1 MAGATA
7 LLTFGIGPVHTFI
20 IQARRLADL
29 WAGSYLLSDLVRQAI
44 AVVRDTPGC
53 AMVFPYL
60 EGIRIPEGLPNRF
73 VCRVPQNRADEI
85 ARAMGHEVERVWD
98 VMVKSAVRR
107 LEEHGLG
114 PAPGLWIR
122 EARPGT
128 QRQTDGLLEIAWS
141 WVPEA
146 AGADGYA
153 KAAIL
158 GARRYTAVRRF
169 RPFRQTAELGEKCA
183 ICGERTAL
191 PDGDRDHVRK
201 AWKAAEERT
210 LAEEGPSLAP
220 FFRFDQGRLCLVCAT
235 KRLFAAEERRRARF
249 LALDAFQPSEN
260 APYFALVKVD
270 GDRMGS
276 TLSLG
281 PDAVADRDLEGF
293 HREVSKALSE
303 FAGGLQ
309 KEHSPELNLQEIG
322 GYEPRG
328 KHPPHL
334 LYAGG
339 DDVLFVC
346 DPRDALPVVA
356 RIRERYHQAF
366 EQARS
371 LLSNPADRER
381 FTASAAVLF
390 AHSGH
395 PAGLLLRD
403 VEKLLKEKAKDGAGR
418 NAVAIRLD
426 KRGGTPVDVA
436 FPWNDQKAPE
446 KGWIGA
452 LNEIAGLLREGSLS
466 SGQSF
471 SLRLEEKTL
480 QEVFGENTERWTP
493 WLQDRLTRNEA
504 TSGEA
509 KTLAAQVVPFFLH
522 GRANALRIARFL
534 GKEAER

>member
-29 WAGSYLLSDLVRQAI
+29 WAGSYLLSDLVRQAMT
-44 AVVRDTPGC
+44 VVRDTPGC
-53 AMVFPYL
+53 AMVFPYI
-60 EGIRIPEGLPNRF
+60 EGNNIPDGLPNRF
-73 VCRVPQNRADEI
+73 VCRVPQDQAAGI
-85 ARAMGHEVERVWD
+85 AAAMAHKVEQAWNIRVE
-98 VMVKSAVRR
+98 SAVRLLR
-107 LEEHGLG
+107 PQGLG
-114 PAPGLWIR
+114 PSHSLWTDEQVPG
-122 EARPGT
+122 A

-141 WVPEA
+141 WVPETF
-146 AGADGYA
+146 GYA
-153 KAAIL
+153 KAAID

-201 AWKAAEERT
+201 AWKDAEERT
-210 LAEEGPSLAP
+210 QAEEGPSLAP

-235 KRLFAAEERRRARF
+235 KRLFAADEGRRRARF
-249 LALDAFQPSEN
+249 LAFDAFQPSEQ

-281 PDAVADRDLEGF
+281 PTAVDGDLEGF

-328 KHPPHL
+328 KNPPHL

-356 RIRERYHQAF
+356 RIRERYHRAF
-366 EQARS
+366 DQARS
-371 LLSNPADRER
+371 FLLNPADRGR

-418 NAVAIRLD
+418 DAVAIRLD
-426 KRGGTPVDVA
+426 KRGAAPVDVA
-436 FPWNDQKAPE
+436 FPWNDPANPGRK
-446 KGWIGA
+446 WIES
-452 LNEIAGLLREGSLS
+452 LNEIATLLHEGKLS

-480 QEVFGENTERWTP
+480 QEVFGEDTERWTP
-493 WLQDRLTRNEA
+493 WLADRLTRNEA

-509 KTLAAQVVPFFLH
+509 KTLAAQVVPFFTH